1 MLYVAHENDALA
13 LSALA
18 LLRELG
24 ASTLILT
31 GADPVAPANATTL
44 FTSPKGRFPGKFLRV
59 ATSLEALLARDIHVP
74 TFARTSARLVALR
87 VRQGDQGGR
96 EQALKSALLNLSGLF
111 PPKRK
116 RERYARWRANR
127 NLRARDNGLFG

>member
-13 LSALA
+13 ISALA
-18 LLRELG
+18 SLRELG

-31 GADPVAPANATTL
+31 GADPVAPTNATTL

-74 TFARTSARLVALR
+74 TFARSSARMVALR
-87 VRQGDQGGR
+87 VRQGPKEDLER
-96 EQALKSALLNLSGLF
+96 ALKTALLNLSGLF

-116 RERYARWRANR
+116 RERFARWRANR
-127 NLRARDNGLFG
+127 SLRARDNGLMI